1 MDALAFGK
9 TKEELKCE
17 SCPDELIPHK
27 TFEGNRPSS
36 LLLFKELTPWS
47 IGFLTA
53 IYEHRV
59 AVIGFYL
66 DINSFDQWGVELGK
80 NLAKIVK
87 QKMEDDSIKINES
100 TDKMMDF
107 YNQNR

>member
-1 MDALAFGK
+1 M
-9 TKEELKCE
+9 
-17 SCPDELIPHK
+17 
-27 TFEGNRPSS
+27 

-53 IYEHRV
+53 IYEHRT

-80 NLAKIVK
+80 HLANQIKL
-87 QKMEDDSIKINES
+87 KMEGNNIALNDSTTN
-100 TDKMMDF
+100 MLNF
-107 YNQNR
+107 YFENNK